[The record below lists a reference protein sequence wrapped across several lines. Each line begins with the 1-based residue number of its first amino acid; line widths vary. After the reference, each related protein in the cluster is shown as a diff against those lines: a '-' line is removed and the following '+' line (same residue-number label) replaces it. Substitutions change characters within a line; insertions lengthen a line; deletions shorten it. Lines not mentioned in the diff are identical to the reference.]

1 MKQTD
6 KIRKHWES
14 NGWFVVNLIKTNKN
28 GIPDYVIFK
37 DGITVFVES
46 KEEWDSLS
54 KIQEYRI
61 KELKQLGFKVYV
73 NENEI

>member
-14 NGWFVVNLIKTNKN
+14 KGWFVVNLIKTNKN

>member
-6 KIRKHWES
+6 KIRRHWES
-14 NGWFVVNLIKTNKN
+14 KGWFVVNLIKTNKN